1 MVKKKLLPAMLEKAQ
16 AIAEERMSALIAA
29 ATERMN
35 SQLWNELG
43 RLEALREVND
53 HVRPEEMAA
62 LREHQEA
69 LQAALSSARVRLD
82 ALRLVM
88 CPP

>member
-1 MVKKKLLPAMLEKAQ
+1 MLEKAQ
-16 AIAEERMSALIAA
+16 TIAEERMASLIAS
-29 ATERMN
+29 ATGRMN
-35 SQLWNELG
+35 SQLWNEIG

-53 HVRPEEMAA
+53 HVRPDEMTA

-69 LQAALSSARVRLD
+69 LQSALCSARVRLD

-88 CPP
+88 CLP